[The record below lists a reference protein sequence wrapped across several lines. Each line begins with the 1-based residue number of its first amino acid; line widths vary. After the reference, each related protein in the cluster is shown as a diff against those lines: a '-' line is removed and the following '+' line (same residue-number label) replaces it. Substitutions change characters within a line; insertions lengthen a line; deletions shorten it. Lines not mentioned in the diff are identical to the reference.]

1 MHDKEILLS
10 QLQEYYNQMETL
22 RNRKERRSKSRRN
35 LNDVLKNISDSM
47 ELIEVMEL

>member
-1 MHDKEILLS
+1 MHDKEKLLS
-10 QLQEYYNQMETL
+10 QLQEYYNQIEVL

-47 ELIEVMEL
+47 EIIEIMEL

>member
-1 MHDKEILLS
+1 MYDKEKLLG
-10 QLQEYYNQMETL
+10 QLQEYYNQIEAL

-47 ELIEVMEL
+47 EIIELMEL